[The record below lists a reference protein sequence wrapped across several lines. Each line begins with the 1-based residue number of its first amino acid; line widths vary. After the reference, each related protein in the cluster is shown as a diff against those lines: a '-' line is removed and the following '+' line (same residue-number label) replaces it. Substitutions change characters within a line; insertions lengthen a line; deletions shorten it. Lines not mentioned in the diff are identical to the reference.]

1 LIELAPL
8 VSVQSVKKYF
18 PVSRLPLTRRQY
30 VRAVDDVSFEIE
42 RNSVFG
48 LVGESGSGKSTLGMS
63 MLRIIEPTSGKVE
76 MGGVNILSLKG
87 KERRRWSSR
96 VSYVY
101 QNPVSSLDPAWT
113 VEQSVS
119 EPLSAAHTPS
129 GERRELVLKSLAA
142 VGLPEYFLGR
152 YPHELSGGQSQRVA
166 IARALVRR
174 PEFMVL
180 DEPTSA
186 LDVSIQAQLLN
197 LLMDLQVEFGLTYF
211 YISHDL
217 NVVGRVC
224 DRIAVMYLGKLVEV
238 ADALDLFASPLH
250 PYSQALLSTTSY
262 KSGGFVGFRLRGELP
277 SPRNPPTGCRFNTRC
292 PYATEV
298 CFKEEPKLNQVR
310 GNHLVACHNLDLVA
324 QGRVQVPE
332 NFQPISQLNAVHG
345 AQRDLSPEPEPRHGK
360 LADGSVSG

>member
-1 LIELAPL
+1 MVNGLTTL
-8 VSVQSVKKYF
+8 VSVQSLKKYF
-18 PVSRLPLTRRQY
+18 PVSSLPLTQKQY
-30 VRAVDDVSFEIE
+30 IRAVDDVTFEIE
-42 RNSVFG
+42 AHTVFG

-76 MGGVNILSLKG
+76 MEGVDILSLKG
-87 KERRRWSSR
+87 KERAKWSSQL
-96 VSYVY
+96 SYVY
-101 QNPVSSLDPAWT
+101 QNPVSSLDPSWT
-113 VEQSVS
+113 VQQSIS
-119 EPLSAAHTPS
+119 EPLAAAHTPQ
-129 GERRELVLKSLAA
+129 GERRGLVLKSLEE

-174 PEFMVL
+174 PSFMVL

-197 LLMDLQVEFGLTYF
+197 LLMDLQAKYGLTYF

-217 NVVGRVC
+217 SVVGRVC
-224 DRIAVMYLGKLVEV
+224 DRIAVMYMGKVVEV

-262 KSGGFVGFRLRGELP
+262 RSSTFQAFRLKGELP
-277 SPRNPPTGCRFNTRC
+277 SPRNPPSGCRFSTRC

-298 CFKEEPKLNQVR
+298 CSKDEPRLIPTK
-310 GNHLVACHNLDLVA
+310 GDHLVACHNLDLVA
-324 QGRVQVPE
+324 GGRVQVPV
-332 NFQPISQLNAVHG
+332 NFQPLPAKRPG
-345 AQRDLSPEPEPRHGK
+345 GLG
-360 LADGSVSG
+360 

>member
-1 LIELAPL
+1 MTTLI
-8 VSVQSVKKYF
+8 SVQSLTKYF
-18 PVSRLPLTRRQY
+18 PVSRMPLRKKQY
-30 VRAVDDVSFEIE
+30 IRAVDDVSLEIDA
-42 RNSVFG
+42 NTVFG

-63 MLRIIEPTSGKVE
+63 MLRIIEPTSGEVV
-76 MGGVNILSLKG
+76 MDGVDITHLKG
-87 KERRRWSSR
+87 KDRAKWSSQT
-96 VSYVY
+96 SYVY

-113 VEQSVS
+113 VEQSLS
-119 EPLSAAHTPS
+119 EPLAAAHVPPK
-129 GERRELVLKSLAA
+129 ERKEKVLQSLDA

-174 PEFMVL
+174 PRFMVL

-197 LLMDLQVEFGLTYF
+197 LLIDLQTEFGLTYF

-224 DRIAVMYLGKLVEV
+224 DRIAVMYLGKVVEV

-250 PYSQALLSTTSY
+250 PYAQALLSTTSAG
-262 KSGGFVGFRLRGELP
+262 SSSFLGFRLTGEPP
-277 SPRNPPTGCRFNTRC
+277 SPRNPPSGCRFNTRC
-292 PYATEV
+292 PYATSI
-298 CFKEEPKLNQVR
+298 CSKEEPKLTQVR

-324 QGRVQVPE
+324 EGRIQVME
-332 NFQPISQLNAVHG
+332 NFRPVETERPG
-345 AQRDLSPEPEPRHGK
+345 AGE
-360 LADGSVSG
+360 AA

>member
-1 LIELAPL
+1 MRDLAPL
-8 VSVQSVKKYF
+8 VSVQSLKKYF
-18 PVSRLPLTRRQY
+18 PVSRLPLTKKRY

-42 RNSVFG
+42 RNTVFG

-63 MLRIIEPTSGKVE
+63 MLRLIEPTAGKVF
-76 MGGVNILSLKG
+76 MDGVDIAHLKG
-87 KERRRWSSR
+87 KERAKWSSQL
-96 VSYVY
+96 SYVY

-113 VEQSVS
+113 VEQSVT
-119 EPLSAAHTPS
+119 EPLAAAHAPLK
-129 GERRELVLKSLAA
+129 ERREAALQSLAA

-174 PEFMVL
+174 PKFMVL

-224 DRIAVMYLGKLVEV
+224 DRIAVMYLGKVVEV

-250 PYSQALLSTTSY
+250 PYAQALLSTTS
-262 KSGGFVGFRLRGELP
+262 SNSSSFVGYRLRGELP

-292 PYATEV
+292 PYATSI
-298 CFKEEPKLNQVR
+298 CSKEEPPLAPVK

-324 QGRVQVPE
+324 QGKVQVPE
-332 NFQPISQLNAVHG
+332 NFQPIPTKG
-345 AQRDLSPEPEPRHGK
+345 PSPVNQI
-360 LADGSVSG
+360 D